1 MEIYKFIDLTDKK
14 YIITSLWKVIS
25 MNYNDWWYWKELKQ
39 QTRWNWYRFVFI
51 EWEPISIHRLV
62 WNHFILNPDKK
73 PYINHINWIKDD
85 NRVDNL
91 EWVTGKENCQHAHDT
106 WLNPVT
112 VNNTYLSNHPDKWK
126 FYWDSKSS
134 KAVLVYN
141 LAWKFL
147 CEYSSC
153 REASEKTGAHK
164 SWISQCCS
172 WQVKSAKWY
181 IFKFKTI

>member
-1 MEIYKFIDLTDKK
+1 MEIYKFVELTDKK
-14 YIITSLWKVIS
+14 YIITSLWRVIS

-39 QTRWNWYRFVFI
+39 QTRWKWYKFVLI
-51 EWEPISIHRLV
+51 DWEPISIHRLV
-62 WNHFILNPDKK
+62 WNHFILNPEKK
-73 PYINHINWIKDD
+73 PYINHINWVKDD
-85 NRVDNL
+85 NRIENL

-112 VNNTYLSNHPDKWK
+112 ANNTYLSNHPDKWK

-134 KAVLVYN
+134 KAVLVYS
-141 LAWKFL
+141 LDWKFL

-181 IFKFKTI
+181 FFKFKL